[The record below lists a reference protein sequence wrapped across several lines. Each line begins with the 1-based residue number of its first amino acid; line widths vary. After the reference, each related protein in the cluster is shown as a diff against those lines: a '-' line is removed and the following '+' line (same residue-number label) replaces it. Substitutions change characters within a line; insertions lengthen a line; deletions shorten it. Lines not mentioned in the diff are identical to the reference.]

1 MRAMIFVEKKQPAIT
16 KPADEIAKTPA
27 LKAPAAAKS
36 STAKPTT
43 AKQSVAKK
51 AAPEKKQSKE
61 LILTAAMQLFSSF
74 GYDGTNFR
82 QITERSGAARSLVLY
97 HFKSKEE
104 LWRRAVEEI
113 ARRFNELIEPRLH
126 MPADISDKERS
137 RRAMRAFIE
146 TLIAVPEYGQVMLRE
161 GCTQSPRLDWI
172 VANFAPPLA
181 LNVRFQNKSVDHRV
195 KRTIVR
201 DVLTS
206 TLLAITTLGPLL
218 DASLA
223 AALHKKN
230 AGIYPLTNSKSEEL
244 IELMLKLVFSD
255 DIAE

>member
-1 MRAMIFVEKKQPAIT
+1 VSVLLKSAVVVNALDAELPMIRLAVNRDGVLVRVEK
-16 KPADEIAKTPA
+16 
-27 LKAPAAAKS
+27 
-36 STAKPTT
+36 
-43 AKQSVAKK
+43 
-51 AAPEKKQSKE
+51 KKQSKE

-113 ARRFNELIEPRLH
+113 SRRFNEDIERRLH
-126 MPADISDKERS
+126 IPADISDRERS

-161 GCTQSPRLDWI
+161 GCTPSPRLDWI
-172 VANFAPPLA
+172 VDNFAPPIA
-181 LNVRFQNKSVDHRV
+181 LNVRFQNKDIDRKVR
-195 KRTIVR
+195 RTLVR

-230 AGIYPLTNSKSEEL
+230 AGIYPLTESKMEEL
-244 IELMLKLVFSD
+244 IELMLKLVFTED
-255 DIAE
+255 DSI

>member
-1 MRAMIFVEKKQPAIT
+1 MARVEKKKQQP
-16 KPADEIAKTPA
+16 
-27 LKAPAAAKS
+27 
-36 STAKPTT
+36 
-43 AKQSVAKK
+43 
-51 AAPEKKQSKE
+51 KE
-61 LILTAAMQLFSSF
+61 LILTAAMQLFSSL

-82 QITERSGAARSLVLY
+82 QITERTGAARSLVLY

-113 ARRFNELIEPRLH
+113 SRRFNAEIESRLH
-126 MPADISDKERS
+126 LPDDISDRERS

-161 GCTQSPRLDWI
+161 GCLPSPRLDWI
-172 VANFAPPLA
+172 VANFAPPIA
-181 LNVRFQNKSVDHRV
+181 LNVRFKNRDIDRTVRK
-195 KRTIVR
+195 TIVR

-230 AGIYPLTNSKSEEL
+230 AGIYPLTEAKMDEL
-244 IELMLKLVFSD
+244 IELMLRLIFSEENL
-255 DIAE
+255 A

>member
-1 MRAMIFVEKKQPAIT
+1 MTATEKTRAEKKKPQP
-16 KPADEIAKTPA
+16 
-27 LKAPAAAKS
+27 
-36 STAKPTT
+36 
-43 AKQSVAKK
+43 
-51 AAPEKKQSKE
+51 KE
-61 LILTAAMQLFSSF
+61 LILTAAMQLFSSL

-82 QITERSGAARSLVLY
+82 QITERTGAARSLVLY

-113 ARRFNELIEPRLH
+113 LRRFSAEMDSRLQL
-126 MPADISDKERS
+126 PDDVTDRERS

-146 TLIAVPEYGQVMLRE
+146 SLIAVPEYGQVMLRE

-172 VANFAPPLA
+172 VANFAPPIA
-181 LNVRFQNKSVDHRV
+181 LNVRFRDREIDRKVR
-195 KRTIVR
+195 RTLVR

-230 AGIYPLTNSKSEEL
+230 AGIYPLTEAKMEEL
-244 IELMLKLVFSD
+244 IELMLRLIFSEDHLV
-255 DIAE
+255 

>member
-1 MRAMIFVEKKQPAIT
+1 MLRCKGTNEGVEHGVEKKKTQP
-16 KPADEIAKTPA
+16 
-27 LKAPAAAKS
+27 
-36 STAKPTT
+36 
-43 AKQSVAKK
+43 KQ
-51 AAPEKKQSKE
+51 
-61 LILTAAMQLFSSF
+61 LILNAAMQLFSSL

-82 QITERSGAARSLVLY
+82 QITERTGAARSLVLY

-113 ARRFNELIEPRLH
+113 SRRFNAEMDRRLQL
-126 MPADISDKERS
+126 PDDVTDRERS

-146 TLIAVPEYGQVMLRE
+146 SLIAVPEYGQVMLRE

-172 VANFAPPLA
+172 VANFAPPIA
-181 LNVRFQNKSVDHRV
+181 LDVRFRDRDIDRRV
-195 KRTIVR
+195 RRTIVR

-230 AGIYPLTNSKSEEL
+230 AGIYPLTEAKMEEL
-244 IELMLKLVFSD
+244 IELMLRLIFSEDHLV
-255 DIAE
+255 